1 MPRFSTV
8 RMPLVVSRRVTQRFS
23 VSTQKRCVCR
33 LGRKRRRVLLL
44 AWETRFPTAGF
55 LPVTSQTRDI
65 RLTLRD
71 FSSLEIEE
79 VPPEPRFIPARRRD
93 HKLSR
98 FAGGAGGAQPAA
110 LSMSGRRG
118 SAGSRYNTN
127 DRNPITGRN
136 FMTLMTR
143 VFCAAGALLSL
154 TSLAT
159 TAYADGRDWNDGPVI
174 NVSSIRTVDGHF
186 DDYMHWLATTY
197 KKQQEASKKAGLI
210 TAYRVIVVEARG
222 PNDPDILL
230 ITEFKNSAALDG
242 LGRKF
247 DAVSTQIEGSLE
259 KANQS
264 QADRAKIRTVL
275 GSRTAQEALLK

>member
-1 MPRFSTV
+1 
-8 RMPLVVSRRVTQRFS
+8 
-23 VSTQKRCVCR
+23 
-33 LGRKRRRVLLL
+33 
-44 AWETRFPTAGF
+44 
-55 LPVTSQTRDI
+55 
-65 RLTLRD
+65 
-71 FSSLEIEE
+71 
-79 VPPEPRFIPARRRD
+79 
-93 HKLSR
+93 
-98 FAGGAGGAQPAA
+98 
-110 LSMSGRRG
+110 MSGRRG

-127 DRNPITGRN
+127 DRNPITWGEN

-210 TAYRVIVVEARG
+210 TAYRVIVIEARG
-222 PNDPDILL
+222 PNEPDILL
-230 ITEFKNSAALDG
+230 VTEFKNWAALDG

-247 DAVSTQIEGSLE
+247 DQISAQIEGSVE
-259 KANQS
+259 KAAQS
-264 QADRAKIRTVL
+264 EADRAKIRTVL
-275 GSRTAQEALLK
+275 GSRTEQEALLK